1 MLLIFLIPFVFCVQK
16 NLEKVWIDTDSGDAQ
31 ALSIIYAA
39 FNFNVLG
46 ISTIYGTTSAEKAG
60 ENVLKLTTN
69 IQMPYHI
76 PVIQGLDLPYN
87 NHSCVKSHSD
97 GMYQATIFPDHQIPI
112 FSQDLTKELNI
123 QTEYRSKNSTFTLVL
138 LGAATNFAKLLQR
151 YPERIK
157 QIGRVIIVG
166 GDADGCDPN
175 YNCDPEALQIFLEI
189 LQANNKQITF
199 IPKVEQEIPQKY
211 LDALKSIDKRLSN
224 WALGMIE
231 QSKFS
236 LHKLLGVYFLSNRD
250 QFTIE
255 KYGVEIEENNNCKGF
270 VNFFETSLPN
280 QVQVVTQITLD
291 KLFNNLVQIIAKA
304 SRGALM
310 KDD

>member
-1 MLLIFLIPFVFCVQK
+1 MLLIFLIPCVLSVQK

-31 ALSIIYAA
+31 ALAILYAA

-46 ISTIYGTTSAEKAG
+46 ISTIYGKTSAEKAG

-87 NHSCVKSHSD
+87 NHSCVTSHGD
-97 GMYQATIFPDHQIPI
+97 GMYQASIFPDHQIPI

-123 QTEYRSKNSTFTLVL
+123 QTEYRSKNSTFTLLL

-151 YPERIK
+151 FPERIK
-157 QIGRVIIVG
+157 SIGRVIIVG
-166 GDADGCDPN
+166 GDTDGCDPN
-175 YNCDPEALQIFLEI
+175 YNCDPEALQILLEI
-189 LQANNKQITF
+189 LQANNIHITF
-199 IPKVEQEIPQKY
+199 IPKAEQEIPQKY
-211 LDALKSIDKRLSN
+211 LDALRQYDKKLSN

-231 QSKFS
+231 QSNFS
-236 LHKLLGVYFLSNRD
+236 MHKLLGVYFLSNRD
-250 QFTIE
+250 QFKIE
-255 KYGVEIEENNNCKGF
+255 KYGVEIEENSNCKGY

-280 QVQVVTQITLD
+280 QVEVVTQITLD
-291 KLFNNLVQIIAKA
+291 KFFNNLLQSIGKA
-304 SRGALM
+304 ARGALM
-310 KDD
+310 KDE